1 MEEITFTRSR
11 PHMKNDSCYVE
22 QKNYSVVRRTVGYQR
37 YDSDE
42 ELETLNELYGYLRL
56 YTNFFL
62 PVMKLREKV
71 RTGSKVKKIYDEP
84 KTPYLRLLE
93 SDFISEAR
101 KQNLSDIYV
110 KLNPAELKRQISRLQ
125 DKLLKLNLLKEEKRR
140 REVRDNTKDFEYI
153 FS

>member
-1 MEEITFTRSR
+1 
-11 PHMKNDSCYVE
+11 MKNDSCYVE